1 MSLDKNEIERK
12 MKVTLENFI
21 NDLSTIRTG
30 RASTKLLDSL
40 KVNSYGSDM
49 PIDQLGTVSVQDSR
63 LLTVQVWD
71 KSQIQNVEKAIR
83 ESGLGL
89 NPNVDGQIIRI
100 PIPEL
105 NEERRTELKK
115 IIGKYSEQAKIAIRN
130 LRRDGMEQIKKLEK
144 SSEISQD
151 EQKKLASD
159 IQLITDNKIKEIE
172 NAQDKKSD
180 EVMQV

>member
-12 MKVTLENFI
+12 MNITVENFI
-21 NDLSTIRTG
+21 NELTSIRTG
-30 RASTKLLDSL
+30 RASTKILDSL
-40 KVNSYGSDM
+40 RVNSYGSDM

-71 KSQIQNVEKAIR
+71 KSQIQNVEKSIR

-89 NPNVDGQIIRI
+89 NPNVDGQLIRI

-105 NEERRTELKK
+105 NEERRTELTK
-115 IIGKYSEQAKIAIRN
+115 IIGKYAEQARVAIRN
-130 LRRDGMEQIKKLEK
+130 IRREGMELIKKYEK
-144 SSEISQD
+144 SGEISQD
-151 EQKKLASD
+151 EHKRFASD
-159 IQLITDNKIKEIE
+159 IQALTDDKINEVDT
-172 NAQDKKSD
+172 AQEKKSQ

>member
-1 MSLDKNEIERK
+1 MSLDKNEIEKK
-12 MKVTLENFI
+12 MKFTVENFL
-21 NDLSTIRTG
+21 NELSGIRTG
-30 RASTKLLDSL
+30 RASTKILDSL

-71 KSQIQNVEKAIR
+71 KSQIQNVEKSIR

-89 NPNVDGQIIRI
+89 NPNVDGQLIRI

-105 NEERRTELKK
+105 NEERRTELTK
-115 IIGKYSEQAKIAIRN
+115 IIGKYAEQARIAIRN
-130 LRRDGMEQIKKLEK
+130 IRREGMEQLKKLEK
-144 SSEISQD
+144 SGEISQD
-151 EQKKLASD
+151 EHKRSSSE
-159 IQLITDNKIKEIE
+159 IQMLTDNKINDIDT
-172 NAQDKKSD
+172 AQEKKSE